1 MLLTTLTSG
10 WSQSQDVAT
19 MAMDHIKKNA
29 KAYQLESSDIDGMII
44 TDIVP
49 STYDGGQ
56 YVYISQAYQGIPIY
70 NAISTVAIKDQK
82 VIATVNNFH
91 SKIAERVKPDGSRLS
106 PSQTLGMVASEL
118 GVAGPKI
125 QEVKAAGDKV
135 IFAGANISREEIEVK
150 PMYQMNDAGEL
161 VLCYDMAIAS
171 LDNPDYLSV
180 RADIQTG
187 EIVHRHNWTVY
198 CNHNHTAGRIGRYH
212 DCSNHTAKT
221 IKTEAHPPMTAASGA
236 YRVYALPAESP
247 IHGEYVL
254 VTNPH
259 DPGASP
265 FGWHDVNGVEGAEF
279 TITRGNNVYAYLDT
293 NDDNTSDGG
302 EPDGGDALVFDYVHD
317 LLQEPDQSLLAAQ
330 TNLFYMNNMMHDL
343 FFDYSFDER
352 SGNFQQRNYG
362 TGGQPSDHVLAEA
375 LDGSG
380 TNNANFSTPPDG
392 GNGRMQM
399 FLWDNPSGVLAITN
413 PIEISGVISQTG
425 RATDWSAQIDLEN
438 IDITAPVAIGRDGS
452 GNPLQGC
459 NDLVNGDELMGNI
472 AMIDRGL
479 CDFSQKAFRAQEAG
493 AVALLISN
501 VPGVN
506 GGTGEEIINMSG
518 GDFSTEVDIPVLFMR
533 ASDANLI
540 KNTINSGTQVFVR
553 IAEIEA
559 QGASQLDASFDNGV
573 IAHEYG
579 HGISNRLTG
588 GPSQAG
594 CLGNGEQ
601 MGEGWSDFFSL
612 VTTVRDGDVGETP
625 RGIGTFVDAQ
635 PASGVGIR
643 QFPYSTDMSINPD
656 TYDDVVT
663 SNGVHRL
670 GSIWCAMLW
679 DLYWAMVDVYGYDS
693 DWSNMESGNARAIML
708 VMEGMKMQGCS
719 PGFIQGRDGILRADD
734 MLYGGENELLIWQVF
749 ARRGLGFLAEGGST
763 DSSIDGVEDFSLP
776 PLLIEELKITRNTE
790 KDLLKPG
797 EITTVTLNVVN
808 HIPSQ
813 QEGVFVIENLQ
824 EGLSFVENLT
834 STPVTVNGGE
844 LRFDIGSMPYQNEV
858 EIQYTVMASTEIQSQ
873 QLFFDDFDDDLG
885 WTEEDLE
892 GSGFTWFLDD
902 VGLEET
908 SGWGAEEVDL
918 ETDQVLV
925 SPPIQV
931 TGEFPV
937 LRFWHLFST
946 NRGNNGGF
954 VQISDDGGNRW
965 LAITADQFIRNPY
978 RTPLVYGLFA
988 IPALDGFSGYTDE
1001 EFIDSYIDLSDYK
1014 GKTVQVRFRFGTQPD
1029 VTPSEG
1035 DFPGWFV
1042 DDVELLDIKTFSNT
1056 ACVNNNEG
1064 QQNCAMESIIV
1075 DNGLVNVENVDNA
1088 AFGLEVFPNPTTDRL
1103 TVTLSQPAQDN
1114 RVSIS
1119 LMSIDGQEV
1128 MRSDRRAESRYDLKV
1143 GEFPA
1148 GTYIL
1153 GVKIGQQQTMT
1164 KVIIQ

>member
-1 MLLTTLTSG
+1 
-10 WSQSQDVAT
+10 
-19 MAMDHIKKNA
+19 
-29 KAYQLESSDIDGMII
+29 
-44 TDIVP
+44 
-49 STYDGGQ
+49 
-56 YVYISQAYQGIPIY
+56 
-70 NAISTVAIKDQK
+70 
-82 VIATVNNFH
+82 
-91 SKIAERVKPDGSRLS
+91 
-106 PSQTLGMVASEL
+106 
-118 GVAGPKI
+118 
-125 QEVKAAGDKV
+125 
-135 IFAGANISREEIEVK
+135 
-150 PMYQMNDAGEL
+150 
-161 VLCYDMAIAS
+161 
-171 LDNPDYLSV
+171 
-180 RADIQTG
+180 
-187 EIVHRHNWTVY
+187 
-198 CNHNHTAGRIGRYH
+198 
-212 DCSNHTAKT
+212 
-221 IKTEAHPPMTAASGA
+221 
-236 YRVYALPAESP
+236 
-247 IHGEYVL
+247 
-254 VTNPH
+254 
-259 DPGASP
+259 
-265 FGWHDVNGVEGAEF
+265 
-279 TITRGNNVYAYLDT
+279 
-293 NDDNTSDGG
+293 
-302 EPDGGDALVFDYVHD
+302 
-317 LLQEPDQSLLAAQ
+317 
-330 TNLFYMNNMMHDL
+330 
-343 FFDYSFDER
+343 
-352 SGNFQQRNYG
+352 
-362 TGGQPSDHVLAEA
+362 
-375 LDGSG
+375 
-380 TNNANFSTPPDG
+380 
-392 GNGRMQM
+392 
-399 FLWDNPSGVLAITN
+399 
-413 PIEISGVISQTG
+413 
-425 RATDWSAQIDLEN
+425 
-438 IDITAPVAIGRDGS
+438 
-452 GNPLQGC
+452 
-459 NDLVNGDELMGNI
+459 
-472 AMIDRGL
+472 
-479 CDFSQKAFRAQEAG
+479 
-493 AVALLISN
+493 
-501 VPGVN
+501 
-506 GGTGEEIINMSG
+506 
-518 GDFSTEVDIPVLFMR
+518 
-533 ASDANLI
+533 
-540 KNTINSGTQVFVR
+540 
-553 IAEIEA
+553 
-559 QGASQLDASFDNGV
+559 
-573 IAHEYG
+573 
-579 HGISNRLTG
+579 
-588 GPSQAG
+588 
-594 CLGNGEQ
+594 
-601 MGEGWSDFFSL
+601 
-612 VTTVRDGDVGETP
+612 
-625 RGIGTFVDAQ
+625 
-635 PASGVGIR
+635 
-643 QFPYSTDMSINPD
+643 MSINPD